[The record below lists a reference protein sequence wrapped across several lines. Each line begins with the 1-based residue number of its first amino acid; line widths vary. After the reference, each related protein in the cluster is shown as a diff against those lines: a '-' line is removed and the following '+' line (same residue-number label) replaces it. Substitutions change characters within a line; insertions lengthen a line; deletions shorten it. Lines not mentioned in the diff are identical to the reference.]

1 MNQYKKDTEDSEKRY
16 QTALQENN
24 TMYEIF
30 SQKMVIFYLY
40 IYMYKLEF
48 YIVDIIGIRRG

>member
-16 QTALQENN
+16 QNALQENN
-24 TMYEIF
+24 MMYEIF

-40 IYMYKLEF
+40 LYMYKLEF

>member
-16 QTALQENN
+16 QNALQENN
-24 TMYEIF
+24 MMYEIF

>member
-1 MNQYKKDTEDSEKRY
+1 VNQYKKDTEDSEKRY
-16 QTALQENN
+16 QNALQENN
-24 TMYEIF
+24 MMYEIF

>member
-1 MNQYKKDTEDSEKRY
+1 VNQYKKDTEDSEKRY
-16 QTALQENN
+16 KNALQENN
-24 TMYEIF
+24 MMYEIF

>member
-24 TMYEIF
+24 MMYEIF